1 MDMNVITVKT
11 ALSTSLFLGGVM
23 FSTSTLG
30 AEIDDYSSSVSSSPL
45 VANVEDSLSPQPT
58 VFFDCNVQTEISLK
72 KQDDAEIL
80 SNFASSMLTEMKN
93 LDADLSKWVD
103 DNFWDLV

>member
-45 VANVEDSLSPQPT
+45 VANVED
-58 VFFDCNVQTEISLK
+58 
-72 KQDDAEIL
+72 
-80 SNFASSMLTEMKN
+80 
-93 LDADLSKWVD
+93 
-103 DNFWDLV
+103 